1 MPGKECAMR
10 KWYVPLTIV
19 GIGGLGA
26 FLLSEPGRKAL
37 QWIERYVRWD
47 SQGRLE
53 WNEATEAE
61 LQRLQ
66 AALSALADT
75 LQSRTGISR

>member
-1 MPGKECAMR
+1 MR

-26 FLLSEPGRKAL
+26 FMLSEPGRRVL
-37 QWIERYVRWD
+37 RGIGRYVRRNSPGMLD
-47 SQGRLE
+47 
-53 WNEATEAE
+53 WNEAAEDE

-66 AALSALADT
+66 AALSAVADA
-75 LQSRTGISR
+75 LPPRSELSR